1 MSRKINRKQDV
12 SIVIKGRTRTEKIV
26 FPIVF
31 VLFLI
36 YALSLVYPFIWL
48 FLNSL

>member
-26 FPIVF
+26 FPIVLYF
-31 VLFLI
+31 FDICPVFGLSV
-36 YALSLVYPFIWL
+36 YMALS
-48 FLNSL
+48 